1 MQERGFHGFMVSCF
15 KMSHG
20 PPLIQ
25 LAVNSKQSV
34 VSPTS
39 RDWQPV
45 AGAILMTRVFQMP
58 VPRIVPEKNAQA
70 AQTRVVLVDD
80 HVSLREMLRVILN
93 IDGGYE
99 IVGEAGSGLEALKIC
114 RATKPALVILDLALP
129 ELSGTHL
136 LRLLQRE
143 AWDVRV
149 VIYSGTA
156 DQQLMRE
163 ALAESPHGFVRK
175 EDSLSE
181 LRSAL
186 KAVVAGARHLS
197 PWASRLLPQK
207 SDDAMKALTATER
220 AILHMV
226 AEGLQTKEIA
236 DAMGV
241 TVKTVEHHRQ
251 HLRDKLGLHDA
262 VALTRFAM
270 KHGMVSP

>member
-1 MQERGFHGFMVSCF
+1 MM
-15 KMSHG
+15 
-20 PPLIQ
+20 
-25 LAVNSKQSV
+25 
-34 VSPTS
+34 
-39 RDWQPV
+39 
-45 AGAILMTRVFQMP
+45 RVFQKLMSRV
-58 VPRIVPEKNAQA
+58 VPDLKTESAL
-70 AQTRVVLVDD
+70 TRVVLVDD

-93 IDGGYE
+93 IEGGYE
-99 IVGEAGSGLEALKIC
+99 IVGEAASGLEALKIC
-114 RATKPALVILDLALP
+114 RFTKPALVILDLALP

-149 VIYSGTA
+149 VVYSGTA
-156 DQQLMRE
+156 DQQMMRE

-181 LRSAL
+181 LRAAL
-186 KAVVAGARHLS
+186 KAVVSGARHLS

-207 SDDAMKALTATER
+207 ADEAMKGLTAMER

-236 DAMGV
+236 DAMGA

-270 KHGMVSP
+270 KHQMLSP

>member
-1 MQERGFHGFMVSCF
+1 M
-15 KMSHG
+15 
-20 PPLIQ
+20 
-25 LAVNSKQSV
+25 
-34 VSPTS
+34 
-39 RDWQPV
+39 
-45 AGAILMTRVFQMP
+45 RVFQKLMNMAA
-58 VPRIVPEKNAQA
+58 PEQKMEA
-70 AQTRVVLVDD
+70 ALTRVVLVDD
-80 HVSLREMLRVILN
+80 HVSLREMLRVIL
-93 IDGGYE
+93 DMEGGYE
-99 IVGEAGSGLEALKIC
+99 IVGEAASGLEALKTC

-136 LRLLQRE
+136 LSLLQRQ

-149 VIYSGTA
+149 LVYTGSA
-156 DQQLMRE
+156 DQQMMRD

-175 EDSLSE
+175 EDSLQE
-181 LRSAL
+181 LRAAL

-207 SDDAMKALTATER
+207 ADEALKALTVVER

-236 DAMGV
+236 DAMG
-241 TVKTVEHHRQ
+241 TTAKTVEHHRQ

-270 KHGMVSP
+270 HQRTHTP